1 MSATTQEIPADL
13 YSSLEKHNAAF
24 TQLLSL
30 IPAQYYIALAPEEAD
45 SKWMINKKRKTGEE
59 LKESKKKSKHA
70 KLDPANNRTTVEI
83 LAQESGAAPSA
94 APAPA
99 LTPLPPS
106 ASISELRAKLQ
117 MRLDHFRRN
126 RAADDSSSFSTG
138 APAQGE
144 DAASRDA
151 LEQEQRRKRGE
162 MRDRRRNERKEE
174 RRKEKA
180 EKDVK
185 KEKKAAQKG
194 PADVSA
200 KPAKTQLIVPQLPA
214 HQEDSLSF
222 PSVSLPSSSSGPK
235 SQYKRIANPSQAL
248 AHLENQ
254 KAKLAALP
262 EDKRKE
268 AEERE
273 RWAKAEER
281 ASGGKVADQ
290 EKVLKN
296 AVKRKE
302 KGKAKSGKEWSE
314 RKRELQKSSE
324 IAIKKR
330 NDNLAKR
337 LEDKRNKRAGGSAD
351 KKKGGSGGKK
361 GGSGGGGKG
370 GASGGAKKGG
380 RPGFEGGKGKK

>member
-1 MSATTQEIPADL
+1 MSATTQEIPAEL
-13 YSSLEKHNAAF
+13 YSSLEKHDAAF

-45 SKWMINKKRKTGEE
+45 NKWMINKKRKTGEE

-83 LAQESGAAPSA
+83 LAQGSGA
-94 APAPA
+94 APA

-126 RAADDSSSFSTG
+126 RAADAGDSSSFSTG
-138 APAQGE
+138 AAAQGE

-262 EDKRKE
+262 EEKRKE

-324 IAIKKR
+324 ISIKKR

>member
-1 MSATTQEIPADL
+1 
-13 YSSLEKHNAAF
+13 
-24 TQLLSL
+24 
-30 IPAQYYIALAPEEAD
+30 
-45 SKWMINKKRKTGEE
+45 
-59 LKESKKKSKHA
+59 
-70 KLDPANNRTTVEI
+70 
-83 LAQESGAAPSA
+83 
-94 APAPA
+94 
-99 LTPLPPS
+99 
-106 ASISELRAKLQ
+106 

-200 KPAKTQLIVPQLPA
+200 KPAKTQLIVPQLPGA
-214 HQEDSLSF
+214 PNEELRSPFLRW
-222 PSVSLPSSSSGPK
+222 SLPSSSRW
-235 SQYKRIANPSQAL
+235 RI
-248 AHLENQ
+248 LENQ

-268 AEERE
+268 AEEKE